1 MWGCSKKCVCIRRST
16 QLCVCVCAFVS
27 MFCFAFCLHLWIC
40 VSVCVR
46 ENTVRESF
54 DTTAFLSW
62 RHLQP
67 SSNLSVYQAKM
78 LSERLLRQ
86 LDNPPHNPPNHHTH
100 TPTPFFLQPSQHKP
114 NNIQRSTKGQ
124 AQNHKHPCLFTYTH
138 SFQHSAAASWGS
150 VANTHG
156 GLRCKR

>member
-1 MWGCSKKCVCIRRST
+1 MGLTDKEPMRACGGALKNVCVFVGLLS
-16 QLCVCVCAFVS
+16 CVCVCAFVS

-67 SSNLSVYQAKM
+67 SSNLSVYQAKI

-100 TPTPFFLQPSQHKP
+100 THPHNSSCNPLNTSPTTYREAQKGRHK
-114 NNIQRSTKGQ
+114 T
-124 AQNHKHPCLFTYTH
+124 T
-138 SFQHSAAASWGS
+138 
-150 VANTHG
+150 NTHVSSPIHTPSNT
-156 GLRCKR
+156 